1 MFEDCL
7 HEDSSEGVPDF
18 HGPWHSS
25 NRAGRISHAPES
37 FLVLSVPDC
46 PCRGCRLPSEG
57 GPPNNGLGLAS
68 FQIGLHR
75 MDGSLAVPPPG
86 NCCFDYLDVE
96 GDRIRRCCFCGWLA

>member
-7 HEDSSEGVPDF
+7 HEDTPEGLPYF
-18 HGPWHSS
+18 QCPWYSS

-37 FLVLSVPDC
+37 IFVLSVPDC
-46 PCRGCRLPSEG
+46 PCRGCGLPSEG

-75 MDGSLAVPPPG
+75 MDGSLAVSSPG
-86 NCCFDYLDVE
+86 NCCFDNLEVE
-96 GDRIRRCCFCGWLA
+96 GDRVRCCRFGGWFA